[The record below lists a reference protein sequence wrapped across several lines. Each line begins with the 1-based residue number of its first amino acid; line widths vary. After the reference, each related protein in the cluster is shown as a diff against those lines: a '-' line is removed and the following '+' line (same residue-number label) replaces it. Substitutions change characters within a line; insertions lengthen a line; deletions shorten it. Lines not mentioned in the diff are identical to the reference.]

1 MNSAAACCANW
12 LSVRFDY
19 EWLHQSRFNRRQQMS
34 ASFRLKAKEGS
45 HLTDFMPAAEAARA
59 KEILAR
65 VDEDENKDGAT
76 CASAFHT
83 RH

>member
-1 MNSAAACCANW
+1 
-12 LSVRFDY
+12 
-19 EWLHQSRFNRRQQMS
+19 MS